1 MTVRTAMMAARPPT
15 IPMMVK
21 VTPTAA
27 LFFKKPPEE
36 TAPDV
41 GSAEMVR
48 VEPVELGREPAPDV

>member
-1 MTVRTAMMAARPPT
+1 MMAARPPI

-36 TAPDV
+36 TAPEV